1 MANAVV
7 SAAASSEFAPRAPTV
22 NSNTAD
28 MADEDTRPLI
38 AISWSD
44 MQITAKLVTN
54 SAPPGGANMFTER
67 YQVYPKLDDRLPH
80 RGIVKARKNVTATAA
95 AMAQM
100 QAMRRKTPAPP
111 QLAPP
116 PPPPEKPG
124 LGAATARAAPVPIN
138 AHPAAPASSP
148 PKMSNGN
155 AASGGQKLKRCP
167 ICNAGF
173 NKGTYLKRHIASHS
187 QNKPHKCDICGW
199 GFHQYCNLKRHYASH
214 AAGPGAGFQCLHC
227 PASFST
233 KSVLS
238 VHMREAHGDK
248 YPTKKFL
255 ASANKQQ
262 QMQQKAGQSQ
272 QHNAT
277 NGAPHAIAPDNAAS
291 AGVKRSPVAA
301 ETERETVEEQRN
313 IYNCSVCAQAFDKI
327 FNLNKHMKA
336 AHPEKFQHQA
346 EEK

>member
-1 MANAVV
+1 
-7 SAAASSEFAPRAPTV
+7 
-22 NSNTAD
+22 
-28 MADEDTRPLI
+28 
-38 AISWSD
+38 
-44 MQITAKLVTN
+44 
-54 SAPPGGANMFTER
+54 MFTER

-80 RGIVKARKNVTATAA
+80 RGIVKVRKSVTGSAA

-100 QAMRRKTPAPP
+100 QAMRRKIPVPPKLPQSPSPGKPVAATATPRAAPSVSP
-111 QLAPP
+111 ATQVSPP
-116 PPPPEKPG
+116 PPK
-124 LGAATARAAPVPIN
+124 T
-138 AHPAAPASSP
+138 
-148 PKMSNGN
+148 SNGN
-155 AASGGQKLKRCP
+155 ATVPAPGGQKLKRCP

-262 QMQQKAGQSQ
+262 QQQQMQQKVGQSQ
-272 QHNAT
+272 QQIAT
-277 NGAPHAIAPDNAAS
+277 NGAPHPVAPDNAAP

-301 ETERETVEEQRN
+301 ENERETVEEQKN
-313 IYNCSVCAQAFDKI
+313 LYKCSVCAQTFDKI
-327 FNLNKHMKA
+327 FNLNKHLKA
-336 AHPEKFQHQA
+336 AHPDQFQQQHQPEA
-346 EEK
+346 K